1 MAKLYFRYGAM
12 GSSKSAN
19 ALMVH
24 YNYEERHQKALL
36 IKPAIDSRDGEKI
49 IVSRCG
55 LSSPCEYFCILYDE
69 RIRQYDCIIVDE
81 AQFLTKQEVEHL
93 IYIVDEW
100 NIPVIAYGLRADF
113 RGELFEG
120 SAALL
125 ACADS
130 IEEIKTV
137 CWCGRKA
144 LYNARIQDGKVIK
157 TGKQIVLGANDLYVG
172 LCRKHWNKGI
182 LGTEQNH
189 DQV

>member
-36 IKPAIDSRDGEKI
+36 IKPVLDARDGKKV

-55 LSSPCEYFCILYDE
+55 LSSPCEYFSALYDE
-69 RIRQYDCIIVDE
+69 SIRAYHCIIVDE
-81 AQFLTKQEVEHL
+81 AQFLTKQEVDHL

-130 IEEIKTV
+130 IEEVKTV

-157 TGKQIVLGANDLYVG
+157 TGQQIVLGANDLYVG
-172 LCRKHWNKGI
+172 LCRKHWSNGM
-182 LGTEQNH
+182 LGTEQK
-189 DQV
+189 Q